1 MIFFF
6 LTIFTFRH
14 FPVLIPVPY
23 NSYKIEFSPHQY
35 AAVSH
40 FLGTVSL
47 ILCLLLWLTIW
58 TYSYLNLTVHKVV
71 VNVFI
76 SHGAW
81 RSYFLYF
88 LSHSLLLFFHSYFMF
103 PYLSYNQ
110 PLEWNPSSTE
120 STVNILDF
128 VILYIYNYNVFGK
141 DTVFSARHWSVS
153 LTSPAS
159 EKALSQPASLLEK
172 GLSSQKKDVLVMW
185 KEFPSRGY

>member
-23 NSYKIEFSPHQY
+23 NSYKIEFSPHQH
-35 AAVSH
+35 AVVSQ
-40 FLGTVSL
+40 FLGIVSL

-58 TYSYLNLTVHKVV
+58 TCSYLNLTVHKVV

-120 STVNILDF
+120 STVNNLDF
-128 VILYIYNYNVFGK
+128 VFYIYIIIM
-141 DTVFSARHWSVS
+141 S
-153 LTSPAS
+153 L
-159 EKALSQPASLLEK
+159 EKTPCFQQGTDLCHSLHLQVRRPLASQPPCWRRARPLKRKMS
-172 GLSSQKKDVLVMW
+172 
-185 KEFPSRGY
+185 